1 MPNLTVFTG
10 NLILSIQT
18 KMRCVFLFR
27 FLILDLSYFRSV
39 NEKNKLLN
47 SISPVLY
54 MQSDCVTPLER
65 DPYVVELMKYISID
79 SYGKCLQN
87 KDLPDKYNN

>member
-1 MPNLTVFTG
+1 MF
-10 NLILSIQT
+10 S
-18 KMRCVFLFR
+18 FSD
-27 FLILDLSYFRSV
+27 LILDLSYFRSV
-39 NEKNKLLN
+39 EEKNKLLN

-79 SYGKCLQN
+79 SYGKCLHN
-87 KDLPDKYNN
+87 KDIPNKYN